1 MATAGAPSTKCP
13 IGKDFCTPSP
23 RSPHLQETAETA
35 YISTTWRPPKQKPCG
50 SEEIGL
56 GRALVLLEFQ
66 GSAAPA
72 RPNLW
77 KSDRPRWKLGLAA
90 PWSCT
95 NRPAEMGNGP
105 GRSLKSAVREPN
117 PFKASRLVRFS
128 HSSPSVLGFWK
139 VGPAG
144 AALVA
149 ICGLRA
155 GNWARRSSLIKMPD
169 RRRFF
174 SLLFRPNLI
183 LEPQ

>member
-1 MATAGAPSTKCP
+1 MPDRDENRSENLAS
-13 IGKDFCTPSP
+13 IP
-23 RSPHLQETAETA
+23 RSPQLQETAETA

-149 ICGLRA
+149 IWRPPSWKLGSPELP
-155 GNWARRSSLIKMPD
+155 NQNARSEKI
-169 RRRFF
+169 FF
-174 SLLFRPNLI
+174 TTF
-183 LEPQ
+183 